1 MYINGAGFD
10 FATQTGGIGL
20 DAYYLNIFNGAMN
33 LDAAGFARE
42 MDAYGITPT
51 DVVNAFNRYAPGS
64 GMTLEIVVDSYVNG
78 GGRNPDFI
86 AEAPS
91 EAPVTT
97 VPSWFDA
104 ARFAS
109 LSPEGKADAYNE
121 LIFAGYTNEDIFN
134 AAVAAFGPQPGWT
147 DLLLLAAA
155 RRGDGGLFVEE
166 AEVIIEE
173 REDAAAAAEQAR
185 LQAIIDE
192 QNRIAAALE
201 ADRAAAAAAQA
212 NEIARL
218 EAERAAA
225 AEAKAAT
232 DALNA
237 RLAAEAATARAN
249 ADAAAVA
256 AAKAAQEA
264 AAAAAGAYEPRSLI
278 PETPRR
284 PEDVGLTTPRL
295 PVDIQPQQ
303 ATGGNAGLLL
313 AAGLA
318 ALTLLG

>member
-78 GGRNPDFI
+78 GGRNADFI

-97 VPSWFDA
+97 VPSWFNA

-201 ADRAAAAAAQA
+201 ADRAAAAQAA
-212 NEIARL
+212 
-218 EAERAAA
+218 
-225 AEAKAAT
+225 
-232 DALNA
+232 
-237 RLAAEAATARAN
+237 
-249 ADAAAVA
+249 ADAAAALEAQRVA
-256 AAKAAQEA
+256 AAQAAADAAAAAAIAQAAIQAAKTESEA
-264 AAAAAGAYEPRSLI
+264 AAAAAAKAAADAGAAKAKADE
-278 PETPRR
+278 EAARR
-284 PEDVGLTTPRL
+284 KLEEMLTTPGTMPDL
-295 PVDIQPQQ
+295 FQTTQ
-303 ATGGNAGLLL
+303 TGGNAGLLL